1 MSVQCGELC
10 GAFIDVGVF
19 AALMVVGVSFLVS
32 GVLDMIRAWRKR
44 SALPTTDQK
53 CPHCDKWQSESGG
66 WAWIGNTENP
76 EIDFAAECGGCGM
89 FSYWVWVGPGICATF
104 EEIEKKKVTK

>member
-10 GAFIDVGVF
+10 GAFINVGVF

-44 SALPTTDQK
+44 LALPTTDQK
-53 CPHCDKWQSESGG
+53 CPHCDKWQSEHGG
-66 WAWIGNTENP
+66 WAWVGSTENP
-76 EIDFAAECGGCGM
+76 EIDFAAECGNCAEV
-89 FSYWVWVGPGICATF
+89 SYWVWIGPGICETF
-104 EEIEKKKVTK
+104 EEIEKSRVSK